1 MEDRMKQMQE
11 EGRRNLKILN
21 EKKIGRLIA
30 NDIRMKRLK
39 KAILTTKLAAII
51 LVSAAVGE
59 KVGEKINQPET
70 KSSMYSSIET
80 TSLSQASDE
89 VIIDY
94 VNSSFGDFSKYVGG
108 SEAGLETVESVKE
121 SYYVPV
127 MRSYNDYEE
136 TKDETYHDEFKKN
149 VQNYEERVSQFSNN
163 FSFDKSIYKY
173 AKSIDGEVCVPYT
186 GIIDDSTIPANAHV
200 IDRVVYVP
208 TNELTN
214 EEAKA
219 LGND

>member
-39 KAILTTKLAAII
+39 KAIITTKLAAII
-51 LVSAAVGE
+51 LVSATVGE

-70 KSSMYSSIET
+70 HSSIYSSIET

-108 SEAGLETVESVKE
+108 SEAVLETVESLK
-121 SYYVPV
+121 
-127 MRSYNDYEE
+127 
-136 TKDETYHDEFKKN
+136 
-149 VQNYEERVSQFSNN
+149 
-163 FSFDKSIYKY
+163 
-173 AKSIDGEVCVPYT
+173 
-186 GIIDDSTIPANAHV
+186 
-200 IDRVVYVP
+200 
-208 TNELTN
+208 
-214 EEAKA
+214 
-219 LGND
+219 